1 MRRIPEWLEQIADG
15 LRDGT
20 DWFVREIR
28 TPPTPV
34 RVIGWLGFQALL
46 FKLQPQLWHLL
57 IEVVQFVAS
66 VSAMELHVQLL
77 LVVITI
83 LVGQTLLV
91 ENRFKLVRKI
101 VENMDNSAP
110 EAGTVA
116 SDGGTNVEIE
126 TRTGDRRRWWICVV
140 CGAITGG
147 EIGLFWGPAGVIGL
161 AVLGA
166 MLGDEWVRRTR
177 DEYRS

>member
-101 VENMDNSAP
+101 VETWIIPRQRRERSRPMAERTSKSKLERVTA
-110 EAGTVA
+110 A
-116 SDGGTNVEIE
+116 DGGFASSAV
-126 TRTGDRRRWWICVV
+126 RLPAAKSASS
-140 CGAITGG
+140 GALR
-147 EIGLFWGPAGVIGL
+147 E
-161 AVLGA
+161 
-166 MLGDEWVRRTR
+166 
-177 DEYRS
+177 